1 MIPRKPERGAPAPG
15 SESFVVSD
23 LGEPPYLTPVGPVKA
38 VVRLVPADEGVATD
52 AGKPLSANPP
62 DALIPA
68 SEEVAKLPRLA
79 REAFAARCAAR
90 VAPLRPAMS
99 PEAVATLLLW
109 PKNLTPAWAKEKP
122 APESAGT
129 S

>member
-68 SEEVAKLPRLA
+68 FEEVAKLPRLA
-79 REAFAARCAAR
+79 REAFAAPPASRRCAPPR
-90 VAPLRPAMS
+90 RPRRS
-99 PEAVATLLLW
+99 RRCCCGPRISR
-109 PKNLTPAWAKEKP
+109 PRAKEKP